1 MNRGELRE
9 YFKDILNRSDCTD
22 AQADRFIN
30 FGIRRLERSVRLP
43 PMESSYE
50 YTIEGGNASL
60 GLPSDYLELIGVF
73 HKGKR
78 LTRDSGSNPDQYGT
92 SGVPQAFARIADS
105 IVVYPTPA
113 NGEKI
118 VIRYY
123 GEFSNL
129 TDDNSTTAEAT
140 LLPDAII
147 YAGLIYASDFYI
159 DERKPLFEQ
168 TLATLVSE
176 IERMAERDEF
186 AGRDLRIGNPYSGID
201 Y

>member
-1 MNRGELRE
+1 MTRGELRE
-9 YFKDILNRSDCTD
+9 YFKDILNRSDCTN

-50 YTIEGGNASL
+50 YTVQAEDPSL

-73 HKGKR
+73 YKDKR
-78 LTRDSGSNPDQYGT
+78 LSRVSGSNPVEYGT
-92 SGVPQAFARIADS
+92 GEPWAFARLGDS
-105 IVVYPTPA
+105 IMVYPTPA
-113 NGEKI
+113 QGTKI

-123 GEFSNL
+123 GEFTNL

-147 YAGLIYASDFYI
+147 YSALIYAADFYI

-186 AGRDLRIGNPYSGID
+186 AGRDLRMGNPYSGID